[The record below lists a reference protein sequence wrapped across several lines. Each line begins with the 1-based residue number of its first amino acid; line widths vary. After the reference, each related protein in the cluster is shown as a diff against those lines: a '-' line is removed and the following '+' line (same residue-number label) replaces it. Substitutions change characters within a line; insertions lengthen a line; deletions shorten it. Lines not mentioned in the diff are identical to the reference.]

1 MPDTYVNAVSGE
13 EILVQIGDD
22 ADPQVFAHDCMINTD
37 RSINLTA
44 TTSDQ
49 QIPNCTDPSKP
60 PKTVRRVDAT
70 DSTISGAGL
79 LHKDS
84 ALVWAQRVGKTISIR
99 GRIAGAL
106 RVAGLYI
113 LTEFAIT
120 GTARQYST
128 ASITLVQ
135 ADQPEITADAG

>member
-1 MPDTYVNAVSGE
+1 MTDTYVNAVSGE
-13 EILVQIGDD
+13 EILVQIGDGG
-22 ADPQVFAHDCMINTD
+22 DPEVFAHDCMINTD

-60 PKTVRRVDAT
+60 PKTVRRIDST
-70 DSTISGAGL
+70 DSTISGSGI

-84 ALVWAQRVGKTISIR
+84 VLVWAQRRGKIINVR

-106 RVAGLYI
+106 RVAGPYI
-113 LTEFAIT
+113 LTEFSIT

-135 ADQPEITADAG
+135 ADEPEITADAG